1 MPRYRYVWKNSS
13 ERQKPFSHIWEVVQS
28 SGVYISCVYCSIL
41 VSIHN
46 GNVTREIPAWSLQI
60 ADSHPTNA
68 SCENISPI
76 KSSKGKNKK
85 RPLTCARACLRARN
99 FTQQCICLPVCVI
112 DWGFRGL
119 FKKRRPL
126 TPLTSSSSAPPRPG
140 VSQSPSVFKEISH
153 TLNHAHPAY
162 CGVTPKVC
170 QRGFMVAL
178 NSSGPPGEQRAR
190 SGSRCAWA
198 PPPASH

>member
-1 MPRYRYVWKNSS
+1 MVFGKLVIHLPQKHLKKTNSVCPLWQQ
-13 ERQKPFSHIWEVVQS
+13 RKKCI
-28 SGVYISCVYCSIL
+28 CS
-41 VSIHN
+41 
-46 GNVTREIPAWSLQI
+46 
-60 ADSHPTNA
+60 
-68 SCENISPI
+68 
-76 KSSKGKNKK
+76 K
-85 RPLTCARACLRARN
+85 RPSCTLARACLRAHN
-99 FTQQCICLPVCVI
+99 FTQHCICLPVCVI

-119 FKKRRPL
+119 FKKSRPL
-126 TPLTSSSSAPPRPG
+126 TPLTSSRSAPPRPG

-190 SGSRCAWA
+190 SGSRCD
-198 PPPASH
+198 